1 MCTVFKEEKVKKFSK
16 SILIVSLLIFLVHIN
31 PYLDACTTFCLKY
44 GKNLVFGRNYDWS
57 IGHGFVMVNK
67 RSLVKRA
74 LNSFDPS
81 AKPVEWISKYGS
93 ITFNQYGK
101 EYPMGGMNEA
111 GLVVEVMWLDS
122 TQFPAS
128 DERPALGELP
138 WVQYQLDNFFSVK
151 EVINSDKS
159 IRIVTNSQPIHFL
172 VSDKTGQTATIEF
185 LNGKMVYHT
194 EKNLPFKAL
203 TNNTYDD
210 SIKYLNDHKGFGGDN
225 DISSSEESLDRF
237 VRAANMLKNYKKAK
251 KKDIVDYAFSVLES
265 SKQQRGTQWSI
276 VYDIKNMMVHFKTKR
291 APEIKI
297 FKFKDFDFS
306 CPTPSKVINMHTE
319 KIGDIGPHFVE
330 YSTAINRE
338 LIGASFRGTEFL
350 KHISD
355 EALDQLAKYPESIV
369 CKKK

>member
-1 MCTVFKEEKVKKFSK
+1 MKKFSK
-16 SILIVSLLIFLVHIN
+16 SILIISLLIFLAHIN

-67 RSLVKRA
+67 RNLVKRA
-74 LNSFDPS
+74 FNFFDPS

-101 EYPMGGMNEA
+101 EYPMGGMNEV
-111 GLVVEVMWLDS
+111 GLVVEVMWLNS

-138 WVQYQLDNFFSVK
+138 WVQYQLDNFSSVK
-151 EVINSDKS
+151 EVIDSDKS

-185 LNGKMVYHT
+185 LNGKMVCHT
-194 EKNLPFKAL
+194 GKTLPFKVL

-210 SIKYLNDHKGFGGDN
+210 SIKYLNDHIGFGGDK

-237 VRAANMLKNYKKAK
+237 VRTANMLKNYKKAK

-265 SKQQRGTQWSI
+265 SKQQKRTQWSI
-276 VYDIKNMMVHFKTKR
+276 VYDMKNMMVYFKTKS

-306 CPTPSKVINMHTE
+306 CPTPSKVINMNTE

-338 LIGASFRGTEFL
+338 LIGVSFRGTEFL
-350 KHISD
+350 KHIPD
-355 EALDQLAKYPESIV
+355 EALDQFAKYPESIV